1 MSPPVPQ
8 GSRHEPPPSQRSPR
22 RSAMSLV
29 AGLHGP
35 TLLIQIKAFV
45 DGIEEVG
52 EVVVA
57 GGVG

>member
-1 MSPPVPQ
+1 MSSSF
-8 GSRHEPPPSQRSPR
+8 GGIREKGA
-22 RSAMSLV
+22 AMSLV